1 MIILII
7 KMTLCV
13 VIPGSLECALHIHE
27 CCDAR
32 MCKEPADLGGRGSE
46 WVYTLRPC
54 ILLNKPHPF

>member
-27 CCDAR
+27 CCDAG
-32 MCKEPADLGGRGSE
+32 MCNIEEPADLGGEG
-46 WVYTLRPC
+46 
-54 ILLNKPHPF
+54 F